1 MQGLTSVTVADQ
13 NLGTGKMQGLTSVSS
28 LFHEEYKSYMMIY
41 SVYPA
46 AENPSKTKK
55 IVKF

>member
-1 MQGLTSVTVADQ
+1 MQGLTSI
-13 NLGTGKMQGLTSVSS
+13 SS
-28 LFHEEYKSYMMIY
+28 LFHVEYKSYMIIY

-55 IVKF
+55 IVKS